1 MNDRGQQLFCI
12 RFSLIDF
19 LDCSSIFVVT
29 LAHHGI
35 LKSIGITFR

>member
-12 RFSLIDF
+12 RNSLIDF
-19 LDCSSIFVVT
+19 LDCSPIFVVT
-29 LAHHGI
+29 LAYHGI